1 MSLRVE
7 IDQELCMS
15 SGRCVADEPEAFG
28 FDDEE
33 LSVVLPGASGL
44 SGDRLR
50 RAARMCPG
58 QAITLVAED
67 GAAVDPG

>member
-1 MSLRVE
+1 M
-7 IDQELCMS
+7 D
-15 SGRCVADEPEAFG
+15 GGFG